1 VSTVDLIYEKSKTLS
16 DRLQSEALSFV
27 EYLGRRRAPNTEV
40 GEWQRLLRETQNLSA
55 AQRVS
60 DRDITAE
67 IAAYR
72 AGK

>member
-1 VSTVDLIYEKSKTLS
+1 MSTVDLIYEKTKDLP

-27 EYLGRRRAPNTEV
+27 EYLSRRTTNTET
-40 GEWQRLLRETQNLSA
+40 GKWQRLLRETQNLSA
-55 AQRVS
+55 VQG
-60 DRDITAE
+60 ITDDAISAE